1 MTMDQRYDSRIEAF
15 VVKDTSGLVREL
27 LHIQKPFIAEAATP
41 QALSAAYVQAMG
53 PRFTIKPDEISEL
66 NLPPEDRIVKAG
78 IQYRFAKQK
87 QIMDT
92 STLEYVETYA
102 GIRVWRAGLTVQVKH
117 EPLRVIS
124 SQFTGLPIVSLR
136 LPSRR
141 IIAKKLN
148 SKGIAGLFGLSTDA
162 KPTTVVA
169 PLRIKS
175 TRLWIYKFDESARVP
190 PVTHRFDGSEDE
202 RSRYTLPMPEL
213 PNTIKDGDFY
223 LVREIIFSY
232 GLPFKHNLN
241 WRALVD
247 VATGAVLYLRALVD
261 NVDGLVLGTDPM
273 SQTGNAANGPTA
285 NNATLNPLRQNVTLL
300 GLDAPSGGTQSLS
313 GGFIQISDF
322 ELATVAPPTRPTGS
336 DFNYNVR
343 TNNFAAVNAYHHCD
357 AFFRLVQDL
366 GFNIGT
372 YFDGTTFPVTVDH
385 RGRFLSTD
393 GIEVNASCSGT
404 GTGGIANVDFELA
417 DLGDLTNPLGIACDW
432 RVVLHEL
439 GGHGILWDHVD
450 SANFGFAHSAGD
462 SFAVILNDPGNQS
475 PDRFITFPWLN
486 FRRHDRAVTS
496 GWAWGGANDTGG
508 YNSEQIISTTLF
520 RFYRSI
526 GGDSADINMQR
537 FAASY
542 AIYLLLRAVGTLT
555 SATNPSNALGLA
567 NALLTADQGDWTSAG
582 HAGGAYGK
590 VIRWAFEKQGLYQPA
605 GAPTPV
611 TTEGDPPVVDVYIN
625 DGRNG
630 EYSYI
635 ANFWNTSDIWNRLS
649 PDGLTGHQ
657 TPVLSTT
664 NYLYV
669 RIRNRGSQ
677 TATGVLVRCYHN
689 KPSVGL
695 IWPDSWQS
703 MDTPELAVGT
713 LAAGAD
719 TVVGPFSW
727 TPAIAGHECLL
738 AIVES
743 TEDPSNVNNL
753 DAGDSIPHWRLVPT
767 DNNIAQRNVSPE
779 PGGGGLTALA
789 EAFKRKQFWVTN
801 PFDDLGAVKLTA
813 CLPKILVK
821 KQWKVRFLSA
831 GGDSFRLPSHSERHV
846 LFTLT
851 PGTDFSPEELGGT
864 LDFTVFTHI
873 NGILVGGMT
882 YKIDPSLDH
891 VPSERPVHEERPT
904 KDCSKIA
911 HKLLECLNI
920 DLPAGRVKKVS
931 VRKITVD
938 IELNHNCCLRE
949 TSSMQR
955 KTGGSGT

>member
-1 MTMDQRYDSRIEAF
+1 MDQQYDSQIEAF
-15 VVKDTSGLVREL
+15 VVKDTAGMVREL

-41 QALSAAYVQAMG
+41 QALSATYVQAMVS
-53 PRFTIKPDEISEL
+53 RFAIRPEEIAEL
-66 NLPPEDRIVKAG
+66 NLPPADRIERAG
-78 IQYRFAKQK
+78 IEYRLAEQK
-87 QIMDT
+87 RIMDT
-92 STLEYVETYA
+92 STLEYVQTYA
-102 GIRVWRAGLTVQVKH
+102 GIRVWQAGLTVQVKH
-117 EPLRVIS
+117 DPLRVIS
-124 SQFTGLPIVSLR
+124 SQFTGLPGISVR

-141 IIAKKLN
+141 
-148 SKGIAGLFGLSTDA
+148 
-162 KPTTVVA
+162 VVA
-169 PLRIKS
+169 QMEKLDSGGVAGVFGISADAALAAVAAPLQLKS
-175 TRLWIYKFDESARVP
+175 TRLWIYKFDENARAP
-190 PVTHRFDGSEDE
+190 HIPQQFYGNEDE
-202 RSRYTLPMPEL
+202 KSRHTLPMPEL
-213 PNTIKDGDFY
+213 PGTIRDGDFY
-223 LVREIIFSY
+223 LVREIVFSY

-241 WRALVD
+241 WRALID

-261 NVDGLVLGTDPM
+261 NVDGMVFDADPM

-285 NNATLNPLRQNVTLL
+285 NNATLNPLRQSVTLQ
-300 GLDAPSGGTQSLS
+300 GLDAPSGGTQSLT
-313 GGFIQISDF
+313 GGLVQISDF

-336 DFNYNVR
+336 DFDYNAR

-366 GFNIGT
+366 GFNLGT
-372 YFDGTTFPVTVDH
+372 YFNGTTFPVSVDH
-385 RGRFLSTD
+385 RGRFGSTD

-417 DLGDLTNPLGIACDW
+417 DLTDLTNPLGIACDW

-439 GGHGILWDHVD
+439 GGHGILWDHVN

-462 SFAVILNDPGNQS
+462 SFAAILNDPGNQS
-475 PDRFITFPWLN
+475 PDRFVTFPWLN
-486 FRRHDRAVTS
+486 ARRHDRAVAS
-496 GWAWGGANDTGG
+496 GWAWGGTNDTGA
-508 YNSEQIISTTLF
+508 YNSEQILSTTLF

-537 FAASY
+537 FAARY
-542 AIYLLLRAVGTLT
+542 AVYLILRAVGTLT
-555 SATNPSNALGLA
+555 PATNPSNALGLA

-590 VIRWAFEKQGLYQPA
+590 VIRWAFEKQGLYQPT

-611 TTEGDPPVVDVYIN
+611 TSEGDPPAVDVYIN

-630 EYSYI
+630 EYGYI
-635 ANFWNTSDIWNRLS
+635 ANFWNTTDIWNRLS

-664 NYLYV
+664 NHLYV
-669 RIRNRGSQ
+669 RVKNRGSQ

-703 MDTPELAVGT
+703 MDTPQLAVGT

-727 TPAIAGHECLL
+727 TPAIQGHECLL

-743 TEDPSNVNNL
+743 AEDPSNVNNL
-753 DAGDSIPHWRLVPT
+753 GTGDSVPHWRLVPN

-779 PGGGGLTALA
+779 PGGGGLKVLA
-789 EAFKRKQFWVTN
+789 EAFRRRQFWVTN
-801 PFDDLGAVKLTA
+801 PFDDLGVVKLTA
-813 CLPKILVK
+813 HVPEILVK

-831 GGDSFRLPSHSERHV
+831 GGDSFRLSSRSERQV
-846 LFTLT
+846 LFTLV
-851 PGTDFSPEELGGT
+851 PGADFSPEELGGT
-864 LDFTVFTHI
+864 VDFTVSTHI

-882 YKIDPSLDH
+882 YNIDPSMAS
-891 VPSERPVHEERPT
+891 VPREGPVDEARPKE
-904 KDCSKIA
+904 DCSEIA
-911 HKLLECLNI
+911 HRLLDCLDI
-920 DLPAGRVKKVS
+920 DLPAGSVKRAC

-938 IELNHNCCLRE
+938 IELDHDCC
-949 TSSMQR
+949 
-955 KTGGSGT
+955 